1 MVTCHLHL
9 TWPCYAALGRVL
21 ICEIHGRIQTWDL
34 SICLYLNL
42 KHGYLDHSAT
52 TASSETILLLSKFS
66 LLNRVTLRLINF
78 AFMSLS
84 RVLLCFWT
92 NTINL
97 IILCKNKFCSLWL
110 VFSPVLLEKSYC
122 CVHVIKLTR
131 QVQNLFQDLWNKFLG
146 FFSSIQKVFIV
157 NPHSQ
162 KTYNGQTFQVIVTML

>member
-42 KHGYLDHSAT
+42 KHGYLDRSAT
-52 TASSETILLLSKFS
+52 TAGSETILLLSKFS

-84 RVLLCFWT
+84 RVLLCFRT
-92 NTINL
+92 NSINL

-110 VFSPVLLEKSYC
+110 VFSPVLQEKSYC

-157 NPHSQ
+157 NPHIQ
-162 KTYNGQTFQVIVTML
+162 KT